1 VARGTSLAAEWLVPD
16 AVRAVKPLVIV
27 VALIAGVGA
36 LYLGR
41 GLLIPI
47 ALAVLLTFMVH
58 PLVSWLARLGLGRAL
73 SVGVVVTML
82 FATLGGVAW
91 MLTVEVAVLSVHIPA
106 YRDNL
111 IAKIAYVRR
120 MGRGGTIEKAQS
132 AATEVA
138 KELQK
143 ETTPGRPRAA
153 PTPVVVQSKPTGLW
167 QLPTLIEGLA
177 AAATVIV
184 LVIFMLI
191 EREDLRNRLIRLGG
205 YGRLITTTRA
215 LDEAAQRISRY
226 LVMQSLINASFG
238 TGVALGL
245 LLFGVSYALLWGFL
259 AAVLRFIP
267 YVGVWLAALIPI
279 IFALAEFPT
288 WHQPLLVAGLFI
300 LLEALCSFALEP
312 LLYGQSAGVSQVAL
326 ICSVAFWAW
335 LWGPIGLLLATPLT
349 VCLVVLAK
357 HVPGMEFIGILMADT
372 PPIAPAAAYYQR
384 LLAEDQPEAARIVA
398 EYAKDH
404 PIEAVYDTLILPAL
418 SHARRDRRHDLLP
431 ESAERYIWRAT
442 REIVEDLHAKRQAA
456 QLDVGDGP
464 IQPSEPSPPPRKVDV
479 LAVPVRDEADELGLV
494 MLGHLVDPTRW
505 TIELTSPQL
514 LASEVIALVEKTRP
528 TIVCLGT
535 LPASGLAA
543 HTRYLCKRLRAR
555 CPDLRIVV
563 GRWGLRESTG
573 PARRQLETRQHLQT
587 IHGLEPPSP
596 ERRPARGAP
605 PPRCSRGPDH
615 EAARPRSPST
625 EHRVLRSRASKA
637 SGNRGPLSGGADS
650 RTVRDRLIDVAYRG
664 DPPEGA
670 RRSLRQEVGHRDA
683 LAAERECNDG
693 GRRRQPGDGAI
704 PVSEGCRG
712 VRLGVAVHLHDAIDE
727 VHDPVVGD
735 GRARVETA
743 LAGAIELEA

>member
-1 VARGTSLAAEWLVPD
+1 MPDVARSIKPFVFVAAV
-16 AVRAVKPLVIV
+16 
-27 VALIAGVGA
+27 IAGVAA
-36 LYLGR
+36 LYLAR

-58 PLVSWLARLGLGRAL
+58 PLVGWLTRLGLGRAL

-82 FATLGGVAW
+82 FATLGAAAWVVAN
-91 MLTVEVAVLSVHIPA
+91 EVAVLSVHIPA

-111 IAKIAYVRR
+111 IAKIAHVRR
-120 MGRGGTIEKAQS
+120 MARGGTLEKAQT
-132 AATEVA
+132 AAQEVA

-143 ETTPGRPRAA
+143 EAIPARARGAA
-153 PTPVVVQSKPTGLW
+153 PPVVVQSRPTGLW
-167 QLPTLIEGLA
+167 QLPTLIESLG

-205 YGRLITTTRA
+205 YSRLVTTTRA
-215 LDEAAQRISRY
+215 LDEAAQRISCY

-238 TGVALGL
+238 AGVTLGL
-245 LLFGVSYALLWGFL
+245 LLFGVSYAPLWGFL

-279 IFALAEFPT
+279 VFALAEFST

-300 LLEALCSFALEP
+300 LLETLASFVLEP

-357 HVPGMEFIGILMADT
+357 HVPGMEFVGILMADA

-404 PIEAVYDTLILPAL
+404 PPDAVYDTLILPAL
-418 SHARRDRRHDLLP
+418 NHARRDRRQNQLP
-431 ESAERYIWRAT
+431 ETVERYIWQAT
-442 REIVEDLHAKRQAA
+442 REIIEELHANREAMRRDAA
-456 QLDVGDGP
+456 GAPDRP
-464 IQPSEPSPPPRKVDV
+464 PEPARPARKVHV
-479 LAVPVRDEADELGLV
+479 LAVPVRDEADALGVL
-494 MLGHLVDPTRW
+494 MLSHLVNPAHW
-505 TIELTSPQL
+505 TIESTSPQL
-514 LASEVIALVEKTRP
+514 LASEVIALAEKTRP
-528 TIVCLGT
+528 DVVCLGA

-563 GRWGLRESTG
+563 GRWGLRDLTG
-573 PARRQLETRQHLQT
+573 PARRQLEAAGASYVGATLVETHVHLQT
-587 IHGLEPPSP
+587 VYGLEPP
-596 ERRPARGAP
+596 EPAWRVRVATAAGSGAP
-605 PPRCSRGPDH
+605 TGERS
-615 EAARPRSPST
+615 AASP
-625 EHRVLRSRASKA
+625 V
-637 SGNRGPLSGGADS
+637 
-650 RTVRDRLIDVAYRG
+650 
-664 DPPEGA
+664 
-670 RRSLRQEVGHRDA
+670 
-683 LAAERECNDG
+683 
-693 GRRRQPGDGAI
+693 
-704 PVSEGCRG
+704 
-712 VRLGVAVHLHDAIDE
+712 
-727 VHDPVVGD
+727 
-735 GRARVETA
+735 
-743 LAGAIELEA
+743 